1 MKLTLD
7 VMEKMDNANHRIVLG
22 HILTFFFIN
31 TIFLS
36 HFTGII
42 FLPNILM

>member
-22 HILTFFFIN
+22 HILTFFLLIQYF
-31 TIFLS
+31 FLIS
-36 HFTGII
+36 RE
-42 FLPNILM
+42 